1 MANSSKK
8 ISKVVAIAMA
18 SAMAM
23 SSLSAALVSVSAVED
38 PALSSTGSVDFIS
51 GDKEDAI
58 LAHFNAD
65 SDQHT
70 DAMAGK
76 SLDLSK
82 VSTDIVSALEYTDA
96 DGLTSALTN
105 TEVKYRVT
113 SGGTYAEVID
123 NKTLKTTA
131 GKSGSATLQ
140 IKVTGDADLGGG
152 KGEKS
157 VTFTYNI
164 YLDIHQA
171 NELGLVAQ
179 DADGNKICESDLND
193 LAAYGSSV
201 TYTLGQYKEQPGS
214 KDFFADFKAV
224 TVGTET
230 PDNQPPNE
238 AEQEAQ
244 IADDVVAALLKKK
257 PELTDKKD
265 EMVQKLKSGL
275 ESLVTVGEGDK
286 VTITDENLKQA
297 LDIELV
303 AQSPATNF
311 KETDQ
316 AVKDAVADYA
326 AKNSADFIDL
336 SPKTREAS
344 KLYFSKKG
352 SKPDNIQITVGD
364 QQKDIYTASGTK
376 EGKLLK
382 NVQGDG
388 YLKVLQSQEVVEI
401 ANGTFQDNGFGD
413 QVSSADVAKTKLKE
427 AIDAN
432 VDGSDT
438 NLAKIVYTGTQAND
452 LKFFYKGNQST
463 ANTELVKFCVD
474 KTNGKVSYESGGAS
488 GNKIALFKG
497 ATENSND
504 AYIEGEGVVVKAQR
518 IEDVYTYTLQK
529 VENPDSATAQV
540 KVSDAVTAEELKKIV
555 ADAFNNAADKTPEG
569 DVSEDV
575 DLLADAAIAN
585 TVTGVRFYAGTGAE
599 LFNESTGKEWEKST
613 KTNTDKGIIIESS
626 SEAKVTLNTKG
637 DTGSGSVKVAVDYT
651 DDQGAAQKT
660 KELVVNVKVVKAADF
675 ADQDVA
681 LAKSGSKT
689 LATTAA
695 KNPAEDKNLSGFD
708 IRTTGDVSMENGS
721 VGKITA
727 QSLSI
732 TGGKAGDVDA
742 TGNVDISEDGVVGNI
757 IGAGAVSIT
766 DGGAAGDITDA
777 TSVTVNDGTVNSIDI
792 DGDITLEGGAVAGDV
807 KATGNISISSDDTD
821 TNDNAMDTTIGG
833 NVILLGTGEGDAK
846 KISINNL
853 SEDGAAELSI
863 AGNVVAKH
871 IATDVDVAT
880 VEIGDGETTGKI
892 TIGGVVEGEYI
903 SLGGNGL
910 VNLAG
915 VKAGSEVERS
925 DEDAAIVDSTLEF
938 NGFNSAINGV
948 SGFADVKV
956 NEGTVSVSGAM
967 STTNLTVESDA
978 QIVANTTLNVEEDII
993 GSGSI
998 VVPVGGLTVTGSV
1011 DDAPS
1016 LAFTGT
1022 VTVDS
1027 VAFVGNRGLADSF
1040 ELGGIVLKAEKQ
1052 ANGNYNYLVSEAEF
1066 SGLTAVRKDVA
1077 TGVKQTK
1084 EVSVALDGALPQNA
1098 SIVWEVD
1105 DKDVATVTGN
1115 GATATITGVE
1125 IGNTTVTAKIVDAN
1139 GRDMGYDDATF
1150 EVNVLSSETA
1160 DSIGSTVSV
1169 DTVSKNMQVGET
1181 YNFLVRDIKDTDN
1194 IKLSYDANI
1203 VDVKL
1208 AQADYNGRGALYT
1221 ITAKANGSTNIGVTY
1236 KGATSN
1242 IAVKVGGFVL
1252 DTSAKTMT
1260 VGQTYSF
1267 LAKNVKIEEAGNV
1280 QFTYDNTVAKV
1291 ELAQADYNGR
1301 GALFTVTA
1309 LKTGSTDIKATYNNE
1324 EATMKL
1330 DVVEYTGKMT
1340 LDTASYTMPLGGTY
1354 TIGVKI
1360 EKNGKELTGA
1370 EVNAMIASGELVVR
1384 DSRTGTI
1391 INKPEVLANGNVRVT
1406 GKNTEG
1412 TTYVMFE
1419 IVKDGKVATHASIG
1433 VTVKAGAT
1441 AGGSSRRS
1449 VSQW

>member
-58 LAHFNAD
+58 LTHFNAD

-164 YLDIHQA
+164 YLDIHQV

-179 DADGNKICESDLND
+179 DANGNKICESDLND

-201 TYTLGQYKEQPGS
+201 TYTLGQYKEKPGS

-230 PDNQPPNE
+230 PDNKPPLE

-275 ESLVTVGEGDK
+275 ENLVDMGEDGK
-286 VTITDENLKQA
+286 VTITDENVAKA
-297 LDIELV
+297 LEIELV
-303 AQSPATNF
+303 AASKATNF

-316 AVKDAVADYA
+316 KVKDAVAAYA

-336 SPKTREAS
+336 SPKTRKAS
-344 KLYFSKKG
+344 DLYFSKKG
-352 SKPDNIQITVGD
+352 SKPNNIQITVGD
-364 QQKDIYTASGTK
+364 QQKDIYTVSGSK
-376 EGKLLK
+376 DGKLLK
-382 NVQGDG
+382 NTQGDG
-388 YLKVLQSQEVVEI
+388 YLKVLQSQDIVTI
-401 ANGTFQDNGFGD
+401 SDGTFQGSGFDGS
-413 QVSSADVAKTKLKE
+413 VVNSADVAKTKLKE

-432 VDGSDT
+432 TDGSDQ

-452 LKFFYKGNQST
+452 LKFFYKGDQSA
-463 ANTELVKFCVD
+463 ANTDLQKFCVD
-474 KTNGKVSYESGGAS
+474 KNTGTVSYESSGAS
-488 GNKIALFKG
+488 GNKVALFTG
-497 ATENSND
+497 ATQNSND

-518 IEDVYTYTLQK
+518 IEDVYTYTLQD

-540 KVSDAVTAEELKKIV
+540 KVSDAVTEAELKKIV
-555 ADAFNNAADKTPEG
+555 ADAFNNAADKTPESS
-569 DVSEDV
+569 VSGDV

-613 KTNTDKGIIIESS
+613 KTNQDKGIVIESGK
-626 SEAKVTLNTKG
+626 EAEVTLKTKG

-651 DDQGAAQKT
+651 DDKGAAQKT

-675 ADQDVA
+675 GDQNVA

-689 LATTAA
+689 LATATS
-695 KNPAEDKNLSGFD
+695 NPAEDKNLSGFD

-742 TGNVDISEDGVVGNI
+742 AGNVDISEDGVVGNI

-792 DGDITLEGGAVAGDV
+792 DGDITLEGGAVTGDV

-956 NEGTVSVSGAM
+956 NKGTVSVSGAM

-1115 GATATITGVE
+1115 GATA
-1125 IGNTTVTAKIVDAN
+1125 
-1139 GRDMGYDDATF
+1139 
-1150 EVNVLSSETA
+1150 
-1160 DSIGSTVSV
+1160 
-1169 DTVSKNMQVGET
+1169 
-1181 YNFLVRDIKDTDN
+1181 
-1194 IKLSYDANI
+1194 
-1203 VDVKL
+1203 
-1208 AQADYNGRGALYT
+1208 
-1221 ITAKANGSTNIGVTY
+1221 
-1236 KGATSN
+1236 
-1242 IAVKVGGFVL
+1242 
-1252 DTSAKTMT
+1252 
-1260 VGQTYSF
+1260 
-1267 LAKNVKIEEAGNV
+1267 
-1280 QFTYDNTVAKV
+1280 
-1291 ELAQADYNGR
+1291 
-1301 GALFTVTA
+1301 
-1309 LKTGSTDIKATYNNE
+1309 
-1324 EATMKL
+1324 
-1330 DVVEYTGKMT
+1330 
-1340 LDTASYTMPLGGTY
+1340 
-1354 TIGVKI
+1354 
-1360 EKNGKELTGA
+1360 
-1370 EVNAMIASGELVVR
+1370 
-1384 DSRTGTI
+1384 
-1391 INKPEVLANGNVRVT
+1391 KPSPV
-1406 GKNTEG
+1406 
-1412 TTYVMFE
+1412 
-1419 IVKDGKVATHASIG
+1419 
-1433 VTVKAGAT
+1433 
-1441 AGGSSRRS
+1441 
-1449 VSQW
+1449 

>member
-164 YLDIHQA
+164 YLDIHQV

-179 DADGNKICESDLND
+179 DANGNKICESDLND

-201 TYTLGQYKEQPGS
+201 TYTLGQYKEKPGS

-230 PDNQPPNE
+230 PDNKPPLE

-275 ESLVTVGEGDK
+275 ENLVDMGEDGK
-286 VTITDENLKQA
+286 VTITDENVAKA
-297 LDIELV
+297 LEIELV
-303 AQSPATNF
+303 AASKATNF

-316 AVKDAVADYA
+316 KVKDAVAAYA

-336 SPKTREAS
+336 SPKTRKAS
-344 KLYFSKKG
+344 DLYFSKKG
-352 SKPDNIQITVGD
+352 SKPNNIQITVGD
-364 QQKDIYTASGTK
+364 QQKDIYTVSGSK
-376 EGKLLK
+376 DGKLLK
-382 NVQGDG
+382 NTQGDG
-388 YLKVLQSQEVVEI
+388 YLKVLQSQDIVTI
-401 ANGTFQDNGFGD
+401 SDGTFQGSGFDGS
-413 QVSSADVAKTKLKE
+413 VVNSADVAKTKLKE

-432 VDGSDT
+432 TDGSDQ

-452 LKFFYKGNQST
+452 LKFFYKGDQSA
-463 ANTELVKFCVD
+463 ANTDLQKFCVD
-474 KTNGKVSYESGGAS
+474 KNTGTVSYESSGAS
-488 GNKIALFKG
+488 GNKVALFTG
-497 ATENSND
+497 ATQNSND

-518 IEDVYTYTLQK
+518 IEDVYTYTLQD

-540 KVSDAVTAEELKKIV
+540 KVSDAVTEAELKKIV
-555 ADAFNNAADKTPEG
+555 ADAFNNAADKTPESS
-569 DVSEDV
+569 VSGDV

-613 KTNTDKGIIIESS
+613 KTNQDKGIVIESGK
-626 SEAKVTLNTKG
+626 EAEVTLKTKG

-651 DDQGAAQKT
+651 DDKGAAQKT

-675 ADQDVA
+675 GDQNVA

-689 LATTAA
+689 LATATS
-695 KNPAEDKNLSGFD
+695 NPAEDKNLSGFD

-742 TGNVDISEDGVVGNI
+742 AGNVDISEDGVVGNI

-792 DGDITLEGGAVAGDV
+792 DGDITLEGGAVTGDV

-1291 ELAQADYNGR
+1291 ELANADYNGR